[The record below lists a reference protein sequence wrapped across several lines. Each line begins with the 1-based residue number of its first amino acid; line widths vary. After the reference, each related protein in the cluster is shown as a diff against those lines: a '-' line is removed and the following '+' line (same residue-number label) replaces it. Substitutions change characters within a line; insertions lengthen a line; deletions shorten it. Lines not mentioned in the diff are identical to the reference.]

1 MALSQN
7 TGLLTSTKITKE
19 ALYQLT
25 NNCLIASKC
34 DWKYSEQF
42 AQAASQIGD
51 SIFIRR
57 PILPT
62 VLQGTMT
69 WTGNLPTENTVAL
82 TIDTNFLVPM
92 KFNDIDKTLR
102 IQNFSSQFITPAVI
116 GMASQMD
123 SYVYAKVMNTV
134 ANSVGQYGT
143 AITSDTI
150 LEANEIL
157 TSYGCPDDGK
167 KWGILTPKQN
177 RALSNYQMTLFNS
190 QKEIS
195 DIYKK
200 GRIGEFA
207 GIEFAVSNSGPV
219 HTDGT
224 WAGTPSVSGGST
236 SSVLTS
242 GWAETATLSVNGFS
256 TGATLNAGDVFT
268 ISGTYAYNPLT
279 RAQLP
284 FLQQFVV
291 LTAVGAATS
300 AAQSVVVSPA
310 LISEGEFKNVAIEI
324 SGTAPLTKY
333 STTGTSGREGII
345 FHTEAIA
352 IASPKL
358 FVPKGAVISAESMV
372 DEDTNIK
379 IRYVEGYDATGSYSI
394 NRFDALLGVK
404 VLRPEHVVRCR

>member
-1 MALSQN
+1 MALTQN

-62 VLQGTMT
+62 VTRGSMT
-69 WTGNLPTENTVAL
+69 WTGKLPVENTVAL
-82 TIDTNFLVPM
+82 TIDENFLVPL
-92 KFNDIDKTLR
+92 KFNDTDRTLR
-102 IQNFSSQFITPAVI
+102 IENFSKRFIAQAVI

-123 SYVYAKVMNTV
+123 SYVYGKVMNSVSNT
-134 ANSVGQYGT
+134 VGQYNNT
-143 AITSDTI
+143 ITSDTI

-157 TSYGCPDDGK
+157 TSLGCPDDGE

-177 RALSNYQMTLFNS
+177 RSLVNVQATLFNA

-195 DIYKK
+195 DMYRK
-200 GRIGEFA
+200 GRIGEYA

-224 WAGTPSVSGGST
+224 WAGTPTVSGASS

-242 GWAETATLSVNGFS
+242 GWAESATLSVNGF
-256 TGATLNAGDVFT
+256 TAGATLNAGDVFS

-291 LTAVGAATS
+291 LTAVAAATS

-310 LISEGEFKNVAIEI
+310 LVADGEYKNVEITI
-324 SGTAPLTKY
+324 SGTTPLIKY
-333 STTGTSGREGII
+333 STSGTTGREGII
-345 FHTEAIA
+345 FHREAIA
-352 IASPKL
+352 IASPTL
-358 FVPKGAVISAESMV
+358 FVPKTGFESESMKD
-372 DEDTNIK
+372 DETGIN
-379 IRYVEGYDATGSYSI
+379 IRYVNGWDPTGSYSI
-394 NRFDALLGVK
+394 TRLDAILGAK
-404 VLRPEHVVRCR
+404 VLRPEHVCRVR